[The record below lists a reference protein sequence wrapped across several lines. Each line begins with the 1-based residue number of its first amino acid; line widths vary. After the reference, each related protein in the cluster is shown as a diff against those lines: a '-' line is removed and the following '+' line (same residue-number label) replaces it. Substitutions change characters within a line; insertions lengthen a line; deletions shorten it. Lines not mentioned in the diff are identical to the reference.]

1 MKRYH
6 IFQLLTFLFLSLLAS
21 VSIAQEEATD
31 PTKDRKLF
39 SDDKKD
45 TKERRLADQGAA
57 LSSDAPPEDEV
68 QFSALTVE
76 SKQKESK
83 VIGKGNVLIS
93 GQGVQVQANEGSYNT
108 QTKEADVSGN
118 VVITSGQGELSAD
131 AAKFNLDSKTGEFT
145 NGSFLVE
152 QGSFNLSGDTIKKL
166 SPDEYEI
173 LGSTFST
180 CQCPDNEESP
190 WKLKATRCF
199 IRQEGHG
206 HAYNASM
213 WMYGMPIAYTPYLL
227 FPVKTERS
235 SGLLAPTYGYS
246 NRDGVQLRLP
256 IFVVLDETQDALFT
270 PFLETKTRTGA
281 ALDYRLAIDDN
292 EKFFLRTLYSD
303 ESQREDENGVK
314 SLRGTDTAGI
324 FDPSIDTDRFGGVLK
339 FNWQA
344 EEEALIPTSIVA
356 DAKYASDNLLVRE
369 IDKSGIANYSA
380 TYLPSTAVMRNQLGD
395 YIDSELS
402 ADYTQ
407 DLFGDQ
413 DYALQRLPQWQL
425 SGQRTIRPF
434 GINPYGFKMTGG
446 LTTSVTQFDRT
457 NGFDGSRYNATPSLT
472 IPLRYE
478 NIVSTKF
485 QASIVANEYDLDNII
500 EPVPGQSAITESSSS
515 LTVPR
520 LRYDVSTSLEKVYQV
535 EEGGWLQSMAAL
547 GASNQDNTL
556 RRVKNTIEPLVSFQY
571 VPDRDF
577 ENIPNFES
585 AIDRIRERQ
594 SMTYGVTSRFYGR
607 FLQESRSDKEI
618 QELTPKADEIS
629 PSFTPSLLD
638 ELSGGFIANRSVQT
652 SSLRQGETRELANIS
667 LLELYDRKLDLN
679 TEGEKTSGFS
689 DTYGIVNLYPN
700 RSTTFGVGATYDR
713 EESEVTSVG
722 TGVKLSSDRGD
733 ALKLRYSYKRDDLT
747 PDEANKIAQVELGT
761 ELVLSERL
769 RLGYFGRYDD
779 KTDEFIENSGAIR
792 LLSACNCWSL
802 DLGFSQRT
810 NPDRD
815 KVMATFTF
823 TGLGDV
829 TQDLPFLRDK
839 EDAEN

>member
-1 MKRYH
+1 MKKKQILRF
-6 IFQLLTFLFLSLLAS
+6 ILCSLCLIPTLSF
-21 VSIAQEEATD
+21 AQEDSTD
-31 PTKDRKLF
+31 PTKDKKLF
-39 SDDKKD
+39 ADDKKAAKD
-45 TKERRLADQGAA
+45 SKLAAQGAA
-57 LSSDAPPEDEV
+57 LSADAAREDEV

-76 SKQKESK
+76 NKQKEST

-93 GQGVQVQANEGSYNT
+93 GQGVQIQANEGSYNT
-108 QTKEADVSGN
+108 KTKDADVSGN

-131 AAKFNLDSKTGEFT
+131 KAKFNIDSKVGEFSDA
-145 NGSFLVE
+145 SFLVE
-152 QGSFNLSGDTIKKL
+152 QGSFALTGETVKKL
-166 SPDEYEI
+166 SEDEYEL
-173 LGSTFST
+173 LGSTFTT
-180 CQCPDNEESP
+180 CQCPDEGEAP
-190 WKLKATRCF
+190 WKLKSSRCF
-199 IRQEGHG
+199 LKQEGHG

-213 WMYGMPIAYTPYLL
+213 WLYGMPIAYTPYLL

-256 IFVVLDETQDALFT
+256 IFVVIDETQDALFT
-270 PFLETKTRTGA
+270 PFLEAKTRTGA

-303 ESQREDENGVK
+303 ESAREDENGVK

-324 FDPSIDTDRFGGVLK
+324 FDPTIDTDRFGGLMK

-344 EEEALIPTSIVA
+344 DEDALIPTSIVA
-356 DAKYASDNLLVRE
+356 DGKYASDNLLVRE

-425 SGQRTIRPF
+425 SGQKTIRPF
-434 GINPYGFKMTGG
+434 GLNPYGFKMTGG
-446 LTTSVTQFDRT
+446 MTTSVTQFSRLE
-457 NGFDGSRYNATPSLT
+457 GFDGLRYNATPSLT

-478 NIVSTKF
+478 NVVSTKF
-485 QASIVANEYDLDNII
+485 QASVVANEYDMDSIT
-500 EPVPGQSAITESSSS
+500 ETVPGQAPITESSSS
-515 LTVPR
+515 LTVPK
-520 LRYDVSTSLEKVYQV
+520 LRYDISTSLEKVYQV
-535 EEGGWLQSMAAL
+535 EKDGWLQSLAAL
-547 GASNQDNTL
+547 GASNQENTL
-556 RRVKNTIEPLVSFQY
+556 RRMKNTIEPLVSFQY

-577 ENIPNFES
+577 ENVPNFES

-607 FLQESRSDKEI
+607 FLPESRSDKEI
-618 QELTPKADEIS
+618 QELTPEVDEIA

-679 TEGEKTSGFS
+679 SEGEKTAGFS
-689 DTYGIVNLYPN
+689 DTYGIINLYPN
-700 RSTTFGVGATYDR
+700 KLTTFGLGATFDR
-713 EESEVTSVG
+713 EESEVTSIG
-722 TGVKLSSDRGD
+722 TGVKLSTDRGD

-747 PDEANKIAQVELGT
+747 PDEANKIAQLELGT
-761 ELVLSERL
+761 EVVLSDRL

-779 KTDEFIENSGAIR
+779 KSDEFIENTGAIR

-823 TGLGDV
+823 TGLGDI
-829 TQDLPFLRDK
+829 TQDIPFLKQK
-839 EDAEN
+839 ENSGE